1 MVTAR
6 KQPIHKRIQM
16 AKRKEVGVWGI
27 DIGQS
32 ALKALRC
39 SYEGDGVV
47 ADAFDFIEYPK
58 MLTEPDAN
66 PSELIDEALEKLLSR
81 NDLEG
86 DLVTISVPGQSGL
99 AKFFMPPPTEIKNIP
114 SIVKFEAQQ
123 QIPFDLEDV
132 IWDYQKMIGG
142 TELEGLITDSEVG
155 LFAMKRDQVLRQ
167 LEPFDR
173 IELDLSVI
181 QLAPM
186 AMYNYV
192 TYDLL
197 DNLPDADMF
206 MADDPPE
213 SYVILS
219 IGTETTDLILTNG
232 YRIRHRSIPI
242 GGNHFTRQITTQL
255 KLTFAKAEHLKRNAR
270 QAKDPK
276 VVFQAMRA
284 TYQDMV
290 TEIQRSLEFFRSL
303 DRNVEIKEIVVTG
316 NTVKLPG
323 LQAFLSKNL
332 DFEVTELDHFK
343 RLGGSSVTESP
354 AFKDNVLAFGNC
366 YGLCLQG
373 LGLAQLQTNL
383 LPHEIMIN
391 RLVDAKKPWTIAA
404 ISLLLIAYA
413 FNFFFKFGA
422 ASKVDIPQDATVAA
436 SNEWQQAINSAKNV
450 QTKSS
455 NFKSQDKKLE
465 NELNSFKDLGDQ
477 LAGSTD
483 TRIQWMELIRTIN
496 SILPEEQAT
505 VRDPDEVP
513 FDQRRDFYIETVE
526 SQYFADLKEWYTA
539 DIQQLQKETDNFFK
553 KVENTDGNATG
564 PGGPSAPPATDNETA
579 AAGVEGAGW
588 VIELRGHHFFKND
601 NVREGGEVHVIRGLI
616 DPLQDGMVFLPDAAG
631 LQNLFVTAELGISN
645 VVLVTKKDDG
655 VQTIKRGTTSGMDG
669 GGGMGGAGIGGGGA
683 GIGGGGAGIGGG
695 GAGIGGSADQA
706 TAEDEPTYSAKK
718 YSFSIQFIWQPN
730 LLSDRLKEQ
739 TIEDITK
746 KAIRLFGLKR
756 LAAANNTQY
765 LFETQLAGLMDSYL
779 GAKAVT
785 GGGGMGGPQ
794 PTTGELADEDWV
806 VLLSTAEFYAADADK
821 QTTIESTLKGKKAPE
836 TLHADITRILQ
847 TIQGLTPE
855 LRTVLTESIQAP
867 MEPAGDGNGPPIDGP
882 PAG

>member
-1 MVTAR
+1 
-6 KQPIHKRIQM
+6 M
-16 AKRKEVGVWGI
+16 ANKKEVGVWGI

-39 SYEGDGVV
+39 SYEGDGIV

-58 MLTEPDAN
+58 MLSEPDSN
-66 PSELIDEALEKLLSR
+66 PSELVDEALEKLLSR

-86 DLVTISVPGQSGL
+86 DLVTISVPGQAGL

-114 SIVKFEAQQ
+114 NIVKFEAQQ

-173 IELDLSVI
+173 IDLDLSVI

-186 AMYNYV
+186 AMYNYI

-206 MADDPPE
+206 MTDDPPE
-213 SYVILS
+213 SYVVLS

-284 TYQDMV
+284 TYLDMV
-290 TEIQRSLEFFRSL
+290 TEIQRSLEYFRSL
-303 DRNVEIKEIVVTG
+303 DRNVKIKEIIVTG

-332 DFEVTELDHFK
+332 DFEVTELDHFN
-343 RLGGSSVTESP
+343 RLGGSTVTESP

-383 LPHEIMIN
+383 LPREIMIE

-436 SNEWQQAINSAKNV
+436 SNEWQQAINSANNV
-450 QTKSS
+450 QTRSS
-455 NFKSQDKKLE
+455 TFKSQDKKLE
-465 NELNSFKDLGDQ
+465 KELDSFKDLGAQ
-477 LAGSTD
+477 LAGSSD

-526 SQYFADLKEWYTA
+526 SQYFADLTEWYTD
-539 DIQQLQKETDNFFK
+539 DIKKLQKETDNFFK
-553 KVENTDGNATG
+553 KVEESTDNTTGN
-564 PGGPSAPPATDNETA
+564 GGPSAPPATNAETA

-588 VIELRGHHFFKND
+588 IIELKGHHFFQND

-616 DPLQDGMVFLPDAAG
+616 EPLQAGMVFLPDAAG
-631 LQNLFVTAELGISN
+631 MQNLFVTTELGISN
-645 VVLVTKKDDG
+645 VILVTKKDDG
-655 VQTIKRGTTSGMDG
+655 VQTIKRGATGGGAGGMDG
-669 GGGMGGAGIGGGGA
+669 GIGGGAGIGGGGA

-695 GAGIGGSADQA
+695 GAGIGGGGDQVS
-706 TAEDEPTYSAKK
+706 AEDEPTYTAKK

-739 TIEDITK
+739 TIENITK
-746 KAIRLFGLKR
+746 KTISLFGLKR
-756 LAAANNTQY
+756 LATANNTQY
-765 LFETQLAGLMDSYL
+765 LFETQLVTLVDSYL
-779 GAKAVT
+779 GAKTVT

-794 PTTGELADEDWV
+794 PAAGDLPDEDWI
-806 VLLSTAEFYAADADK
+806 VLLSTAEFFAADTDK
-821 QTTIESTLKGKKAPE
+821 QKLVESTLKGKKAPE

-855 LRTVLTESIQAP
+855 LRTVLTETIQVP
-867 MEPAGDGNGPPIDGP
+867 MDTADNGNGSPIDGP
-882 PAG
+882 PAE

>member
-1 MVTAR
+1 
-6 KQPIHKRIQM
+6 M
-16 AKRKEVGVWGI
+16 ANKKEVGVWGI

-39 SYEGDGVV
+39 SYEGDGIV

-58 MLTEPDAN
+58 MLSEPDSN
-66 PSELIDEALEKLLSR
+66 PIELVDEALEKLLSR

-86 DLVTISVPGQSGL
+86 DLVTISVPGQAGL

-114 SIVKFEAQQ
+114 GIVKFEAQQ

-186 AMYNYV
+186 AMYNYI

-213 SYVILS
+213 SYVVLS

-290 TEIQRSLEFFRSL
+290 TEIQRSLEYFRSL
-303 DRNVEIKEIVVTG
+303 DRNVKIKEIIVTG

-332 DFEVTELDHFK
+332 DFDVTELDHFN
-343 RLGGSSVTESP
+343 RLGGSTVTESP

-383 LPHEIMIN
+383 LPREIMID
-391 RLVDAKKPWTIAA
+391 RLVDSKKPWTIAA

-422 ASKVDIPQDATVAA
+422 ASKVDIPQDATAAA
-436 SNEWQQAINSAKNV
+436 SNEWQQAINSANNV
-450 QTKSS
+450 QTRSS

-465 NELNSFKDLGDQ
+465 NELNSFKDLGAQ

-526 SQYFADLKEWYTA
+526 SQYFADLTEWYTE
-539 DIQQLQKETDNFFK
+539 DIKKRQKETDNFFK
-553 KVENTDGNATG
+553 KVEASADDATG
-564 PGGPSAPPATDNETA
+564 PGGPSSPPATNDETA
-579 AAGVEGAGW
+579 AAGVEGDGW
-588 VIELRGHHFFKND
+588 VIELKGHHFYQND

-616 DPLQDGMVFLPDAAG
+616 EPLQAGMVFLPDAAG
-631 LQNLFVTAELGISN
+631 IQNLFVTTELGISN
-645 VVLVTKKDDG
+645 VILVTKKDDG
-655 VQTIKRGTTSGMDG
+655 VQTIRRGATSGGAGGMDG
-669 GGGMGGAGIGGGGA
+669 GIGGGA
-683 GIGGGGAGIGGG
+683 GIGGGG
-695 GAGIGGSADQA
+695 DQVS
-706 TAEDEPTYSAKK
+706 AEDEPTYTAKK
-718 YSFSIQFIWQPN
+718 YSFSVQFIWQPN
-730 LLSDRLKEQ
+730 LLTDRLKEQ
-739 TIEDITK
+739 TIENITK
-746 KAIRLFGLKR
+746 KTISLFSLKR
-756 LAAANNTQY
+756 LAAANNSQY
-765 LFETQLAGLMDSYL
+765 PFEAQLASFVDSYL

-785 GGGGMGGPQ
+785 GGSGMGGPQ
-794 PTTGELADEDWV
+794 PATNNLADGDWII
-806 VLLSTAEFYAADADK
+806 LLSAAEFFATDADK
-821 QTTIESTLKGKKAPE
+821 QNSVKSMLTGKKAPE

-855 LRTVLTESIQAP
+855 LRTILTETIQVP
-867 MEPAGDGNGPPIDGP
+867 MDTADKGNGPPIDGT